1 MKVKVQKKNL
11 AKLEYNSLC
20 ILGPNNR
27 MRVKLYE
34 FVNHSSFDNIVLVL
48 IVLSCMMLAIEHP
61 LDNPNGKK
69 AIILGKIDKVVS
81 YIFLVECL
89 TKIIV
94 YGFLFNGSQS
104 YLRNPWNILDFI
116 IVATSMASLIMVNV
130 DLSFVKSLR
139 ILRVLRP
146 LRMISRNKGL

>member
-1 MKVKVQKKNL
+1 MCL
-11 AKLEYNSLC
+11 
-20 ILGPNNR
+20 LGPENKL
-27 MRVKLYE
+27 RVKLYE
-34 FVNHSSFDNIVLVL
+34 MVNHRMFDNTVLIL
-48 IVLSCMMLAIEHP
+48 IVLSCIMLAIEHP

-69 AIILGKIDKVVS
+69 AIIMGKIDKVVS

-89 TKIIV
+89 TKIVV

-104 YLRNPWNILDFI
+104 YIRNPWNILDFI